1 MVRILLATSTH
12 ELEDLVKRA
21 IEGDASAEL
30 VLIARSGR
38 EAVRMTGELLPDIV
52 AVELCPSGD
61 DSAETVREI
70 MITAP
75 TPIVLLSHR
84 DGSQLGTIS
93 ARALEAGALAVIP
106 APAAHGMPLEQPAIE
121 KFLSTIKAM
130 SQVKVVRQWRQKVR
144 GGRGAKDQTL
154 PAARTPIGIVAIAA
168 STGGP
173 AAIRSILKDI
183 SADFRVPILI
193 VQHMSNG
200 FIDGVAASL
209 DAAVPLTVKV
219 ARNGELLKRGTV
231 YLAPDNYQLGVSG
244 RSRLRVS
251 DDAPVN
257 GFKPS
262 GSYLFGSIAR
272 AFKGESL
279 AVILTGMG
287 DDGTEGLRALRM
299 AGGKAIA
306 QDEKSSVVFGMPKSA
321 IGAGLVDL
329 VLPLESIAE
338 NISAIARGRS
348 EPEGETRT

>member
-1 MVRILLATSTH
+1 MVRILLVASTH
-12 ELEDLVKRA
+12 EVEELVKKA
-21 IEGDASAEL
+21 IESDASAEL
-30 VLIARSGR
+30 LLTARSGKD
-38 EAVRMTGELLPDIV
+38 AVRMTGELLPDIV

-61 DSAETVREI
+61 DSAKTVREI
-70 MITAP
+70 MISAP
-75 TPIVLLSHR
+75 TPVVMLASR
-84 DGSQLGTIS
+84 DGSQLGTAS
-93 ARALEAGALAVIP
+93 AQALEAGALAVIP
-106 APAAHGMPLEQPAIE
+106 APGAHGTALDAPAIE
-121 KFLSTIKAM
+121 KFLSTVKAM
-130 SQVKVVRQWRQKVR
+130 SQVKIVRQWRQKDH
-144 GGRGAKDQTL
+144 GSKDRTV
-154 PAARTPIGIVAIAA
+154 PAANAAIGIVAIAA

-173 AAIRSILKDI
+173 AALRSILKEI
-183 SADFRVPILI
+183 SADFPVPILI

-209 DAAVPLTVKV
+209 DATVPPTVKV
-219 ARNGELLKRGTV
+219 ARNGELLRPGTV
-231 YLAPDNYQLGVSG
+231 YFAPDNYQLGVSG
-244 RSRLRVS
+244 RSRLRIS

-272 AFKGESL
+272 VFKGESP

-287 DDGTEGLRALRM
+287 DDGTEGLRSLRV

-338 NISAIARGRS
+338 NITAIARGR
-348 EPEGETRT
+348 R

>member
-1 MVRILLATSTH
+1 MVRILLATSTV
-12 ELEDLVKRA
+12 ELEDLVRRA
-21 IEGDASAEL
+21 IERDASAEL

-75 TPIVLLSHR
+75 TPVVMLSHR

-106 APAAHGMPLEQPAIE
+106 ALAAHGMPLEQPSIE

-144 GGRGAKDQTL
+144 GDRVAKDQ
-154 PAARTPIGIVAIAA
+154 PPPARTPIGIVAIAA

-173 AAIRSILKDI
+173 AAIRAILRDI
-183 SADFRVPILI
+183 SADFPVPILI

-209 DAAVPLTVKV
+209 DASVPLSVKV
-219 ARNGELLKRGTV
+219 ARNGELLKPGTV

-329 VLPLESIAE
+329 VLPLESMAE
-338 NISAIARGRS
+338 NITAIAHGRRV
-348 EPEGETRT
+348 PEKETRT